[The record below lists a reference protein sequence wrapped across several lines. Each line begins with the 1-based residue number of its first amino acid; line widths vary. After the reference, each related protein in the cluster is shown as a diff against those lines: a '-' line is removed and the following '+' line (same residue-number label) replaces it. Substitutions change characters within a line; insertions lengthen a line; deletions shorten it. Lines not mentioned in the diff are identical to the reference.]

1 MARCFYRLSNT
12 PDPEERLED
21 SALAKAMHDVLGPDL
36 TILAPDQDLPEHGL
50 HLGRSRGRFSSNR
63 NVLSPANIPYW
74 EDPAFLRHT
83 SREWG
88 LYDLGEAEAQVA
100 ALHGSGRDAFFKST
114 LSAKHMV
121 ERVPQGRSLAEA
133 LDAMVYSFIDR
144 GPCLLV
150 QEAVPMRYE
159 RRFLILNREVVTQ
172 SAVGSHLTPMSRFRE
187 PAPGQDFE
195 DLHLLTPHAREMVHL
210 PGLTERMQHMARRV
224 AETSGFEHLCVD
236 LCLIGEDPERGLIE
250 PIEFNPM
257 QPGMVGLFG
266 CDPYRIAE
274 GVRAHLEANPDLYRG
289 AEADLAVTEPEA
301 EDHEDATPDLDW
313 MDFDG

>member
-1 MARCFYRLSNT
+1 MTSCYYRLSET
-12 PDPEERLED
+12 KDPEERLED
-21 SALAKAMHDVLGPDL
+21 AALAKALHDVLGPDL

-50 HLGRSRGRFSSNR
+50 HLGRSRGRFSLSN
-63 NVLSPANIPYW
+63 NGLSPANIPYW

-83 SREWG
+83 TREWG
-88 LYDLGEAEAQVA
+88 LYDLEEAEAQVD
-100 ALHGSGRDAFFKST
+100 ALHKSGRDAVVKST

-121 ERVPQGRSLAEA
+121 TGVRRGTGLAEA

-159 RRFLILNREVVTQ
+159 RRFLIMNREVVTQ

-195 DLHLLTPHAREMVHL
+195 DLHLLTPGSRTLSHL
-210 PGLTERMQHMARRV
+210 PGLTARMTEVAREI
-224 AETSGFEHLCVD
+224 AETSGFEHVCVD
-236 LCLIGEDPERGLIE
+236 LCLIGEDPERGVIE
-250 PIEFNPM
+250 PIEYNPM

-266 CDPYRIAE
+266 CDPYRIAA
-274 GVRAHLEANPDLYRG
+274 GVARHLELNPQIG
-289 AEADLAVTEPEA
+289 ADTAREAPEETPSGGEPEL
-301 EDHEDATPDLDW
+301 EDETW
-313 MDFDG
+313 FDFDA

>member
-1 MARCFYRLSNT
+1 MSRCFYRLCET

-21 SALAKAMHDVLGPDL
+21 AALAKALHDVLGPEL

-63 NVLSPANIPYW
+63 NGLSPASIPYW

-88 LYDLGEAEAQVA
+88 LYDLGEAEEQVD
-100 ALHGSGRDAFFKST
+100 ALHKSGRDAFVKST

-133 LDAMVYSFIDR
+133 LGAMVYSFIDR
-144 GPCLLV
+144 GPCMLV

-195 DLHLLTPHAREMVHL
+195 DLHLLTPNAREMVHL

-224 AETSGFEHLCVD
+224 AETSGFDHLCVD

-266 CDPYRIAE
+266 CDPYRIAA
-274 GVRAHLEANPDLYRG
+274 GVARHLELNPQIG
-289 AEADLAVTEPEA
+289 ADTAREATVEPPSAEEPELHD
-301 EDHEDATPDLDW
+301 EIWL
-313 MDFDG
+313 DFDA

>member
-1 MARCFYRLSNT
+1 MSRCFYRLCET

-21 SALAKAMHDVLGPDL
+21 AALAKALHDVLGRDL
-36 TILAPDQDLPEHGL
+36 TILAPDQDLPEQGL
-50 HLGRSRGRFSSNR
+50 HLGRSRGRFDKGKNG
-63 NVLSPANIPYW
+63 LSPANIPYW

-83 SREWG
+83 TREWG
-88 LYDLGEAEAQVA
+88 LFDLDGAEARVA
-100 ALHGSGRDAFFKST
+100 ALHKSGRDAFVKST

-121 ERVPQGRSLAEA
+121 ERVPQGRSLFDV
-133 LDAMVYSFIDR
+133 LDAMVYSFVDR
-144 GPCLLV
+144 PPCLLV

-159 RRFLILNREVVTQ
+159 RRFLVMNREVVTQ

-195 DLHLLTPHAREMVHL
+195 DLHLLTPGSRTLFHM
-210 PGLTERMQHMARRV
+210 PGLTARMTEVAREI
-224 AETSGFEHLCVD
+224 ADTSGFDHVCVD

-274 GVRAHLEANPDLYRG
+274 GVARHLELNPQIG
-289 AEADLAVTEPEA
+289 ADTAREAPEESRSA
-301 EDHEDATPDLDW
+301 EGPELQDETWLD
-313 MDFDG
+313 FGT